1 MQPVESSSIAAIG
14 YSAESRELYVR
25 FRESGET
32 YVYFDV
38 EARVADE
45 FMSAESKGAFF
56 NRRIKDRYAYSLLE
70 RQEHGA

>member
-14 YSAESRELYVR
+14 YSAETRELYVC
-25 FRESGET
+25 FRESLET

-56 NRRIKDRYAYSLLE
+56 NRRIKDRYAYSLPE